1 MVLENYDKTEQNE
14 KPDEQAPVEDLNAK
28 GLKERFFDSAGW
40 LMLFFQSVPSL
51 FIWGGLMTLPFVLY
65 LLVMFF
71 SFGSIEVPLVTERG
85 GLYFFEALEIFLFG
99 GNRIPEMVVSIVGLI
114 ILLYSV
120 LYLRIRKSEGIVSS
134 GPYRYVRHPQYLG
147 VIVFTANLTSRS
159 FRETLGDI
167 GWIGPELTFLI
178 WFGTLVAYI
187 VLAEV
192 EENHLSQK
200 FGTAYKEYREGVG
213 FIFPYM
219 RTKNKILDIVIT
231 LVVAVVLLFGTAFLA
246 ELMHP

>member
-1 MVLENYDKTEQNE
+1 MVLKGNDRTEQNE
-14 KPDEQAPVEDLNAK
+14 KPEEQAIVKDLNAK
-28 GLKERFFDSAGW
+28 GLKDRFFDSAGW

-51 FIWGGLMTLPFVLY
+51 FIWGGLMTLPFVVY

-85 GLYFFEALEIFLFG
+85 GLYFFEALETFLFG

-120 LYLRIRKSEGIVSS
+120 LYLRIRKSEGIVTS
-134 GPYRYVRHPQYLG
+134 GPYRYARHPQYLG

-192 EENHLSQK
+192 EETHLSHK
-200 FGTAYKEYREGVG
+200 FGTEYKEYRESVG
-213 FIFPYM
+213 FIFPYV
-219 RTKNKILDIVIT
+219 RTKNKILDIMIT